1 MNIIAL
7 IGQIIGLGAMA
18 ILCLSYQTG
27 DRKKLLIMQTVGTG
41 LFCVHYLLIGAVS
54 ALWLNVVCFCRN
66 IVYYFKDRH
75 PLIEKGAPVLF
86 AVIMAVMGV
95 FSWENLFSLFIVVGL
110 VINTLCLSFTDPQR
124 IRYSLLVSSPLVL
137 IYDFTALTWGG
148 IINETLTVISA
159 LIGIIRFHKA
169 KIDE

>member
-148 IINETLTVISA
+148 IINETLAVISA